1 MDEDKLGLV
10 LMSPGR
16 AALAAPSCGPRRL
29 SSRLY
34 NLFNDLCDLHN
45 RLFDLLFANRRCDV
59 IRRNPRDLSVA
70 HTLR

>member
-10 LMSPGR
+10 LVVEER
-16 AALAAPSCGPRRL
+16 GPRRR

-45 RLFDLLFANRRCDV
+45 RLFDLLSANRRCDV
-59 IRRNPRDLSVA
+59 IRRNPRVLSVA